1 MICQQWAGRIC
12 GCGKGGSAVPWLWA
26 AVGSCGERVLHCSLE
41 QLKLVLGL
49 HHLHDF
55 QDPGLTFYIARAI
68 KHPGYNRNYGKDL
81 ALLKVQD

>member
-1 MICQQWAGRIC
+1 MGAREGRIGSSLAVGSC
-12 GCGKGGSAVPWLWA
+12 GRLWA
-26 AVGSCGERVLHCSLE
+26 AVGGCGERVLHCSLE

-68 KHPGYNRNYGKDL
+68 KHPGYNLNYGKDL